1 MGAADAESEEESYR
15 PMAAESLVRDP
26 GLILDPDEPLT
37 GDFLR
42 SLSKPHLAMARLEMT
57 WGQRANVEK
66 WQKYATDV
74 QRCWRGFRQRWY
86 GEVRK
91 DARDQR
97 REALKF
103 MTQARVILE
112 RRDPAELKEC
122 LELLKF
128 AGRKDHRCGEI
139 WSLRGEARYALG
151 EFRKAREAFATAFDL
166 LPERR
171 RPVCQLGEARC
182 AAALGDFKGANDILG
197 LMLEKEHTVRKPADL
212 DAAER
217 RFRASLTGEAEE
229 AEMALPEDAPA
240 PPTTAASR
248 HKSTRGSKRRALTA
262 STTAHGDGDDDAPRR
277 RDDGGRRTQDAAR
290 ALRETRRRRAVAG
303 ADAPFA
309 HARFLRGC
317 VRAKLSD
324 WRGAEVDFEKYL
336 EYAPPELPPPS
347 KMRAHSRE
355 EADLAN
361 QRARALTLLGAARGC
376 NRNWSAAVAR
386 LTEGAQIEPNAT
398 RCALLG
404 RVHACERQWLLAM
417 DRYRDALDLDSTLEQ
432 ARVGLDQV
440 RIKHEPMPLVTGL
453 I

>member
-1 MGAADAESEEESYR
+1 MGAADAEEEEESYQ

-182 AAALGDFKGANDILG
+182 AAAMGDYSGANDILG
-197 LMLEKEHTVRKPADL
+197 LMLEKEHTHRKPADL

-217 RFRASLTGEAEE
+217 RFRASLTGID
-229 AEMALPEDAPA
+229 LCGNQSG
-240 PPTTAASR
+240 TTSR
-248 HKSTRGSKRRALTA
+248 RWRGSSTPSSRYTSGDNVA
-262 STTAHGDGDDDAPRR
+262 S
-277 RDDGGRRTQDAAR
+277 
-290 ALRETRRRRAVAG
+290 VAW
-303 ADAPFA
+303 A
-309 HARFLRGC
+309 
-317 VRAKLSD
+317 
-324 WRGAEVDFEKYL
+324 
-336 EYAPPELPPPS
+336 
-347 KMRAHSRE
+347 
-355 EADLAN
+355 
-361 QRARALTLLGAARGC
+361 
-376 NRNWSAAVAR
+376 
-386 LTEGAQIEPNAT
+386 I
-398 RCALLG
+398 
-404 RVHACERQWLLAM
+404 
-417 DRYRDALDLDSTLEQ
+417 
-432 ARVGLDQV
+432 
-440 RIKHEPMPLVTGL
+440 
-453 I
+453 

>member
-1 MGAADAESEEESYR
+1 MGAADAEEEEESYQ

-182 AAALGDFKGANDILG
+182 AAAMGDYSGANDILG
-197 LMLEKEHTVRKPADL
+197 LMLEKEHTHRKPADL

-217 RFRASLTGEAEE
+217 RFRASLTGEE
-229 AEMALPEDAPA
+229 
-240 PPTTAASR
+240 
-248 HKSTRGSKRRALTA
+248 
-262 STTAHGDGDDDAPRR
+262 
-277 RDDGGRRTQDAAR
+277 DDGGRRTQDAAR